1 MNVVQMICLAKES
14 KSPKPKFFLFST
26 FALALALLASAVAQ
40 SATLVVGSEQ
50 DSPPFATGST
60 DATAGGFTVD
70 LWKAVAAETGLSYTI
85 RVRPL
90 HQLQQEFKEGKI
102 DVLLNFA
109 QSSERHQFADFSV
122 PHSNVQGAV
131 FVRKGQSKI
140 KVEEDLAGK
149 SIIVMMSAD
158 LARNY
163 AVAKGWGQQ
172 LVFVET
178 VGEGFRLLAAGQH
191 DAMLNNKLTGLQ
203 TLQALALTNIEPLKV
218 PAGFSLKFAFAVQ
231 PGQAQ
236 LLATINDGL
245 ALTMVNGTYNA
256 LYQKWFDVYKLDE
269 VGLNDLWR
277 YILPTVALFLT
288 WVGYLIYRRQA
299 ERHLARAAIAASRD
313 LLLTIIDTAP
323 VRVFW
328 KDRNLRY
335 LGCNA
340 VFARDAGM
348 THPHE
353 VIGKDDYQLGWAT
366 QADIYRAHDKTVMET
381 GNAML
386 SYDEALRTPSGQ
398 TIWFRKSKVPLKS
411 QDNTTIGV
419 LGIYEDITERKL
431 AEEKLSQLS
440 IAVEQ
445 SPASVVIT
453 DLTACIEYVNPRFT
467 EVTGYSAAEAI
478 GQNPRIL
485 QSKLTP
491 VENFRTLWRQLSHG
505 QSWTGEFINRRKNG
519 EIYWEESQIVPV
531 KNPAGTVT
539 HFVAVKTDITLRKRL
554 EAEREEALNRLQK
567 IASRLPGMVYQYLLR
582 PDGRAC
588 FPFAS
593 EAIRDIYRVS
603 PEDVRE
609 DATKVFAVI
618 HPDDH
623 AGFIASIQNSAADL
637 TPWHHEYRVKFDD
650 GTENWLQG
658 NASPERETDGSVLWH
673 GFITDVTERKHLREQ
688 VRQMARLDAQAKSK
702 AAQDKINHLAFYD
715 PLTLLPN
722 RRLLL
727 DRLQLALA
735 ASERSRLQGAMLFV
749 DLDDFKT
756 PNDAL
761 GHDKGDFLLQQV
773 SQSLL
778 SCVREGDTVARLGGD
793 EFVVLMEDLS
803 QSALEAATQ
812 AETLAEKIL
821 FALNQTYQLGD
832 YRHHSTASIGI
843 TLFDGTQ
850 KENLEEPMKQ
860 AELAMYQAKSAGRN
874 TLRFFDPQ
882 MQSVVSARAALEMNL
897 REALEK
903 NQFMLYYQP
912 QVTGDGRIKGV
923 EALVRWLD
931 PVRGLIAP
939 AEFIPLAEE
948 TGLILPLGSWVLE
961 TACTQLARWAR
972 QSAFAQLTVAVN
984 VSARQFHQS
993 DFVEQVLAALARTG
1007 ANPYRLKLELTESLL
1022 VLNVE
1027 EVIAKMS
1034 ALKGKGVGFS
1044 LDDFGTGYSSLSYLK
1059 RLPLDQLKIDQGF
1072 VKNILIDA
1080 NDAAIARMVVAL
1092 AESMGLSV
1100 IAEGVETE
1108 DQREILAGL
1117 GCHDYQGYLFGRPL
1131 PLQEFEAVVNRV

>member
-1 MNVVQMICLAKES
+1 MKPFQMICLTQEF
-14 KSPKPKFFLFST
+14 KSTKLQFSWLRT
-26 FALALALLASAVAQ
+26 LALAFALLAGAVAQ

-50 DSPPFATGST
+50 DAPPFATGLT

-90 HQLQQEFKEGKI
+90 HQLHQEFKEGKI
-102 DVLLNFA
+102 DVLLNLA
-109 QSSERHQFADFSV
+109 QSSERHQYADFSV
-122 PHSNVQGAV
+122 SHSTVHGAI

-140 KVEEDLAGK
+140 KSEQDLAGK
-149 SIIVMMSAD
+149 SIIVMKSAD
-158 LARNY
+158 LAQSY
-163 AVAKGWGQQ
+163 AMEKGWGQH

-178 VGEGFRLLAAGQH
+178 AAEGFRLLATGQH
-191 DAMLNNKLTGLQ
+191 DAMLLSKLAGLQ
-203 TLQALALTNIEPLKV
+203 TLQALALTSIEPLKL
-218 PAGFSLKFAFAVQ
+218 PAGFSLKFAFGVQ
-231 PGQAQ
+231 HEQTQ
-236 LLATINDGL
+236 LLAAINEGL
-245 ALTMVNGTYNA
+245 ALTMVNGSYNA
-256 LYQKWFDVYKLDE
+256 LYQKWFDVYELND
-269 VGLNDLWR
+269 VGLKDYWN
-277 YILPTVALFLT
+277 YILLTVSLFMT
-288 WVGYLIYRRQA
+288 WVGYLIYRRQV

-313 LLLTIIDTAP
+313 LLLTIIDTVP

-328 KDRNLRY
+328 KDRHSRY

-348 THPHE
+348 THPEE

-366 QADIYRAHDKTVMET
+366 QADVLRDHDQTVMKT
-381 GNAML
+381 GKAML
-386 SYDEALRTPSGQ
+386 SYDEALQTASGQ
-398 TIWFRKSKVPLKS
+398 TIWVRKSKVPLKD
-411 QDNTTIGV
+411 QNTTTIGV
-419 LGIYEDITERKL
+419 LGIYEDITERKQ
-431 AEEKLSQLS
+431 AEEKLRQLS

-453 DLTACIEYVNPRFT
+453 DLKARIEYVNPRFT
-467 EVTGYSAAEAI
+467 EVTGYSEAEAI

-491 VENFRTLWRQLSHG
+491 VENFRSLWRRLSRG
-505 QSWTGEFINRRKNG
+505 QSWVGEFINRRKNG
-519 EIYWEESQIVPV
+519 EIYWEESHIVPV
-531 KNPAGTVT
+531 KNPAGLVT
-539 HFVAVKTDITLRKRL
+539 HYVAVKTDITLRKRL
-554 EAEREEALNRLQK
+554 EAEREEALGRLQK
-567 IASRLPGMVYQYLLR
+567 IASRVPGMVYQYVLR
-582 PDGRAC
+582 PDGSAC

-603 PEDVRE
+603 PEEVRD
-609 DATKVFAVI
+609 DAAKVLAVI
-618 HPDDH
+618 HPDDF
-623 AGFIASIQNSAADL
+623 AGFRASIQNSASKL
-637 TPWHHEYRVKFDD
+637 TPWQHEYRVKFDD

-658 NASPERETDGSVLWH
+658 NALPEREADGSVLWH

-688 VRQMARLDAQAKSK
+688 VRHLARLDAQAKSK
-702 AAQDKINHLAFYD
+702 AAQDKINHLVFYD

-722 RRLLL
+722 RRLLM

-735 ASERSRLQGAMLFV
+735 ASDRSQRQGAMLFV

-773 SQSLL
+773 AQSLL
-778 SCVREGDTVARLGGD
+778 ACVREGDTVARLGGD
-793 EFVVLMEDLS
+793 EFVVLMEGLN
-803 QSALEAATQ
+803 QSAREAAIQ
-812 AETLAEKIL
+812 AKTLAEKIL

-843 TLFDGTQ
+843 TLFDGNQ
-850 KENLEEPMKQ
+850 KENIEEPMQ
-860 AELAMYQAKSAGRN
+860 RAELAMYQAKTAGRN

-882 MQSVVSARAALEMNL
+882 MQSVVLARAAMEMNL

-903 NQFMLYYQP
+903 NQFILYYQT

-931 PVRGLIAP
+931 PVRGVVSP

-948 TGLILPLGSWVLE
+948 TGLILPLGHWVLE
-961 TACTQLARWAR
+961 TACTQLARWAV
-972 QSAFAQLTVAVN
+972 QPAFAQLTVAVN

-993 DFVEQVLAALARTG
+993 DFVEQVLAALAHAG
-1007 ANPYRLKLELTESLL
+1007 ANPSRLKLELTESLL
-1022 VLNVE
+1022 VVNVE
-1027 EVIAKMS
+1027 EVIAKMT
-1034 ALKGKGVGFS
+1034 ALKARGVGFS
-1044 LDDFGTGYSSLSYLK
+1044 LDDFGTGYSSLAYLK

-1072 VKNILIDA
+1072 VQNILIDA
-1080 NDAAIARMVVAL
+1080 NDAAIAKMVVAL

-1108 DQREILAGL
+1108 AQRQILAGL

-1131 PLQEFEAVVNRV
+1131 PLPELEALVNKA